1 LDAAALL
8 AVLIEDPAQ
17 RRNLDGQ
24 ITFLDRRCG
33 PDGVHDRAFLEGAE
47 APVKRATGCAP

>member
-33 PDGVHDRAFLEGAE
+33 PDGVHDRAFRDQL
-47 APVKRATGCAP
+47 PLPLDQ